1 MPKYPK
7 KYKDIEYY
15 VPGRKR
21 PIAGSTR
28 ATYDFLVVVH
38 ENNPTLTIKQ
48 LCELITDRSKYIFQ
62 PEAMEVLN
70 AYIKAGYGD
79 CVPTWR

>member
-21 PIAGSTR
+21 PITGSTR
-28 ATYDFLVVVH
+28 STYDFLVVVH
-38 ENNPTLTIKQ
+38 GSNPTLTIKQ

-62 PEAMEVLN
+62 PEAVEVLD

-79 CVPTWR
+79 YVPAWR

>member
-7 KYKDIEYY
+7 NYKDIEYY

-48 LCELITDRSKYIFQ
+48 LYELITDRSKYIFQ
-62 PEAMEVLN
+62 PEAVEVLN
-70 AYIKAGYGD
+70 AYIKAGYAD
-79 CVPTWR
+79 CLPTWR

>member
-7 KYKDIEYY
+7 NYKDIEYY
-15 VPGRKR
+15 VPDRKR
-21 PIAGSTR
+21 LIAGSTR
-28 ATYDFLVVVH
+28 AIYDFLVVVH

-48 LCELITDRSKYIFQ
+48 LCGLITDRSKFIFQ
-62 PEAMEVLN
+62 PETVEVLN

-79 CVPTWR
+79 YVPAWR